1 MELPNSLICKK
12 MTSTNYKNILELV
25 RRVTSDITLDYWE
38 DLKNLNIEKNKK
50 PLTFGVRL
58 KSQWIQMG
66 GIDMIVK
73 KTKLKIFYIVVKA
86 CKLYEFLEFVRLNK
100 LQYVEMYVSKTLC
113 TKKWFNHWDFES
125 LKFYPYCRKFEP
137 IYRFDCFPE
146 YDPNVKSFNSIQ

>member
-1 MELPNSLICKK
+1 MPTQLCKITRAQRLTTEFGPTIVIDLDNEYSLFLPKRTVKSFDGPEGQADLQLLLQQLERAVSVSENQQMELPNSLICKK

-38 DLKNLNIEKNKK
+38 DLKNLNVEKHKK

-73 KTKLKIFYIVVKA
+73 KQ
-86 CKLYEFLEFVRLNK
+86 N
-100 LQYVEMYVSKTLC
+100 
-113 TKKWFNHWDFES
+113 
-125 LKFYPYCRKFEP
+125 
-137 IYRFDCFPE
+137 
-146 YDPNVKSFNSIQ
+146 